1 MEREKKQIVLDNW
14 LRDKIYQLTDT
25 SYKKIKSAIG
35 SRRIDLLSQQENFLR
50 EMILIYRRTYG
61 EWPTALKGDFN

>member
-14 LRDKIYQLTDT
+14 LGDKIDQLTDT

-35 SRRIDLLSQQENFLR
+35 SRRIDLLSRQENFLR
-50 EMILIYRRTYG
+50 EMILIYRRNYG
-61 EWPTALKGDFN
+61 EWPTVLKGDFN